1 MSTYVRR
8 HVGQLVVAG
17 FDGPTI
23 SDDLTRVARDFD
35 LGGVILF
42 ARNVEEPVQVAELS
56 HDAQRMASELPL
68 WVSID
73 QEGGRVARLRQGFTE
88 WPAMRALGNNGAEE
102 LARRFAVA
110 LAREVLAVGVSLDY
124 GPVLDVG
131 TNTGNPV
138 IGDRALSDDPELV
151 ATLGAEIV
159 TALQSTGLAACG
171 KHFPGHGDTST
182 DSHAE
187 LPIVE
192 HPIDRLRAV
201 ELAPFRA
208 AIKAGV
214 AMLMTAHVLYPALDE
229 QSPGTLSRRIV
240 QELLREDLGFE
251 GVIATDD
258 MSMKAIAAGRSLES
272 ATVQALNAGC
282 DLALLCAPDADSQV
296 ATLEAIIRAVEG
308 GTLSLA
314 RVEDALKRGR
324 RAKER
329 FLSATSEWRPP
340 SAKVLSRQLCTTEHE
355 AIADAMRQFAEGS
368 PSE

>member
-1 MSTYVRR
+1 MSTYIRR

-23 SDDLTRVARDFD
+23 PDDLRRVARDFD

-56 HDAQRMASELPL
+56 HDAQGLASELPL

-88 WPAMRALGNNGAEE
+88 WPPMRALGNNGTVE
-102 LARRFAVA
+102 LTRRFAVA
-110 LAREVLAVGVSLDY
+110 LAREMRAVGISLDY
-124 GPVLDVG
+124 VPVLDVG
-131 TNTGNPV
+131 TNPGNPA
-138 IGDRALSDDPELV
+138 IGDRALSADPELV

-159 TALQSTGLAACG
+159 NAVQTAGVAACG

-182 DSHAE
+182 DSHHE

-192 HPIDRLRAV
+192 HPLDRLRAV
-201 ELAPFRA
+201 ELTPFRA

-214 AMLMTAHVLYPALDE
+214 AMLMTAHVLYPAIDE
-229 QSPGTLSRRIV
+229 ESPGTLSRRIV
-240 QELLREDLGFE
+240 QELLREDLGFT

-258 MSMKAIAAGRSLES
+258 MSMKAIANERSVET
-272 ATVQALNAGC
+272 ATVQALTVGC
-282 DLALLCAPDADSQV
+282 DLALLCTPDADSQV
-296 ATLEAIIRAVEG
+296 ATLEAIIRAVEDR
-308 GTLSLA
+308 TLSVA

-329 FLSATSEWRPP
+329 FLAAPAEWRPP
-340 SAKVLSRQLCTTEHE
+340 SARELRRDLGSSEHE
-355 AIADAMRQFAEGS
+355 AIADEIRRFA
-368 PSE
+368 